1 MEANG
6 YTEKVVRRYSEALK
20 LQVVQELE
28 QGCLSVKEAME
39 YYDIPW
45 RRTVDRWRRRYGK
58 DKTNVRVVRVIMKS
72 EKERI
77 RELEKALADK
87 EIENIAYKALVS
99 VYEDEHAEEMKKK
112 LDSKRLKEFEE
123 LRARV
128 RPLLKG
134 FLKSSE

>member
-1 MEANG
+1 MEGNKLR
-6 YTEKVVRRYSEALK
+6 EKVVKRYSEALK

-28 QGCLSVKEAME
+28 QGCLTVSEAMDF
-39 YYDIPW
+39 YDIPW
-45 RRTVDRWRRRYGK
+45 RKTLNRWQRRYGK
-58 DKTNVRVVRVIMKS
+58 DKTRVRVVRVIMKS

-87 EIENIAYKALVS
+87 ELENIAYKALVS

-112 LDSKRLKEFEE
+112 LDPKRLKEFEE